1 MIMKPSEYYNQNFTF
16 NETTINKGIC
26 SLNTAEKLNTTECA
40 KQMVTQPDLILNT
53 INNLMECMCTL
64 EEIIPL
70 ESLVLELEYPSVRI
84 PRGLKNSKKIKIKKR
99 KKKPQ
104 KSSGK
109 VNRNKNKNRTNKL
122 TPIGIVINTGDEVVS
137 TDLSFGNNY
146 NKMLCYYIHYVLT
159 VNSRHRYPWLCSL
172 RKKTGDVPE
181 HLCAVNLLS
190 RPPGPAVLVGAAHCT
205 YLCR

>member
-137 TDLSFGNNY
+137 TDLSFGNVVLLHMY
-146 NKMLCYYIHYVLT
+146 IILCVDSEQSSPLP
-159 VNSRHRYPWLCSL
+159 VAVFPEEEDWRCS
-172 RKKTGDVPE
+172 
-181 HLCAVNLLS
+181 
-190 RPPGPAVLVGAAHCT
+190 
-205 YLCR
+205 